1 MGTFIPSDDMP
12 SSVVPDNDLPGSSDS
27 AQTFG
32 GAGQAVASGLNAGS
46 ADLLGLPVDTARNVL
61 ELGKAAAGFT
71 WHEATGRSIPDALQ
85 PSETPD
91 VGSSEWI
98 KAKLRHME
106 GSDAVD
112 VAQPTT
118 LNRYLHAGS
127 EVVPSALSGS
137 EGGTVGAV
145 RAAGAGAVT
154 GAAQQ
159 AAGDAGVDPV
169 SQAAIGFLA
178 GGVGSHAVGMY
189 RNWTGGVKPTVAA
202 PPTAPP
208 VDAAVSAES
217 LKAGPDPLPPSPTDN
232 PVAAAVHAERQPAPW
247 KSPTPA
253 QDALEDFT
261 TNLTGAIKPG
271 TQADYTHQALIR
283 AAEDEKTAQG
293 TAEGTVAGERGTPR
307 QYPPTTQPAA
317 SAAAASGMPFG
328 HETNPVK
335 VPAPGDLAAQPT
347 EATPAQ
353 GNTQAPSAAP
363 AASPAVKNPD
373 DRLFQAPSKEGAQ
386 ETPTPEKTADRT
398 ATLDKLDDLSGGVLP
413 TRRTSAL
420 TGDYNATGDDFQ
432 AKEVGSEG
440 MKRQIASEN
449 DALHAAAANVHES
462 TGSAFPD
469 SVDSQTLDN
478 RGRVVRNAIQAIEEH
493 YNGATDKMY
502 DDARAQN
509 QGRAIPEL
517 KRVNAYLNDDSN
529 FTNDAE
535 IGLQRAA
542 KSRLQRLWSS
552 GDPDKGVPP
561 GSVNAAEQFRQFLN
575 SKGKNP
581 NAWGV
586 AKDMIGHTDMDVAE
600 HGGPGM
606 FEAARALRTRQSQL
620 LEQPTGIKKLLAPS
634 DSQGINHA
642 IPTHKVMDYIADLPT
657 EQHKHVM
664 DVLRSSAHLGSD
676 DIAKSSAAA
685 IREIQ
690 AHAVSRIHDAATNAD
705 GTWNARTA
713 HNQMDSYA
721 RNMRDTFGDR
731 PDIVNNLQTIS
742 KAGNVLRMD
751 KHYPGAEAQKTRTTT
766 AGHLVDAAASLASGT
781 VHHVPVLGRPIGR
794 AIEDAAEG
802 LGGKISEASR
812 EKQIAGRIV
821 DRNGNT
827 LDGKKPKPIKLPGQT
842 GAVGDVG
849 PQSTAGMRSKQGGGT
864 FGGGKVKV
872 SHEVD
877 EDGNHMFTGGGS
889 QLKAEPTPDGGLRV
903 RGSFTAPED
912 QGKGHASALY
922 QHAADTALENGGTF
936 TSDEKV
942 NEAAARRWADL
953 HNKGYD
959 VQKNPNATMTANK
972 GLVTPDGS
980 PVFSV
985 AGKRAPLGAQIPG
998 QRGSFSFQNDNPINR
1013 ATAGPR
1019 SKQGG
1024 GTFGGERNP
1033 RSEFNANK
1041 QLGGVPEKTPE
1052 QKGILARLMGQ
1063 RGAVGD
1069 VGKQSTAGMRS
1080 KQGGGT
1086 FGGTKPR
1093 GAYTHEVHGTSN
1105 AEDATPGMI
1114 SEHTSLENAKKFQSR
1129 MVATSNGRKTA
1140 ADFPIHE
1147 KQPSAPPPEEGK
1159 GAQLNVGLHQGNP
1172 GEPGFRKMSTQEAKA
1187 AVESTGAKVT
1197 NTSVLTPGKHDVEEP
1212 TAVMSTDRPLSSD
1225 EVQSVLAKTKQ
1236 SAIPQRADNGE
1247 TSMHVAPGHEQ
1258 VAKEQGWDKFNPDY
1272 FREHDGSAMSDAS
1285 KKNGAES
1292 EDHPDW
1298 IPQRLVTSKKA
1309 EAGAADARP
1318 LVDMKSFEATPKLF
1332 EKNMD
1337 VTRSYPNVTEEQSKL
1352 PPHELAEAL
1361 INHAKENLLSLHDNV
1376 PPETRARSQQ
1386 WYDGANKLAKTWSKK
1401 YGISDSAA
1409 AGALA
1414 ALSPQKDWYQNVSL
1428 AQRVLDI
1435 NKGKGPEFYANHKF
1449 DDKMTA
1455 AMAARPSLNK
1465 PEYQGLRDMMQ
1476 GKSLGDIDKMKEL
1489 SPEAKLTAKALWT
1502 RMYDEAHNDPSH
1514 NLIHPEGDFGGPV
1527 KTGKG
1532 ANAKVGW
1539 GSLGEIAKA
1548 IGAIESDGS
1557 AKTLSPM
1564 MGSMHKVRN
1573 FFNNILSPNS
1583 KHGDVTIDT
1592 HAIAAAL
1599 MRPLSGSSA
1608 EVAHNFGSSAGKGMP
1623 AAGGSAISGIQG
1635 LYPLYAEAYRRA
1647 AAERGILPRQMQ
1659 SITWEAIRGL
1669 FPDTS
1674 KTAANSAKF
1683 SDIWN
1688 KYRKGEINQ
1697 QEARRQVY
1705 EQAGGIRPP
1714 TWEGSTRSDE
1724 GGKGSGDA
1732 D

>member
-542 KSRLQRLWSS
+542 KARLQRLWST
-552 GDPDKGVPP
+552 GDPDKGIPP
-561 GSVNAAEQFRQFLN
+561 GSVNAAEEFRQFLN

-586 AKDMIGHTDMDVAE
+586 AKDMIGHTDLDVAE

-1080 KQGGGT
+1080 KQGGGS
-1086 FGGTKPR
+1086 FGGKKTTPEPTDPYEPPTKLYR
-1093 GAYTHEVHGTSN
+1093 GTESGASDARVTRTSHGGEMGSGIF
-1105 AEDATPGMI
+1105 ATPHEWLAKSYGGGPKAKVGAGRDVHELNIKPLDKSQVGYIQGGADGGTAHVTDFNGNIIHSYDPLKNTPEAKESRNMI
-1114 SEHTSLENAKKFQSR
+1114 APAAKAAGFKMLHGLPGSIGENQTSILDPSIIKGHHPVDYSR
-1129 MVATSNGRKTA
+1129 PRAET
-1140 ADFPIHE
+1140 
-1147 KQPSAPPPEEGK
+1147 PPPAQEGN
-1159 GAQLNVGLHQGNP
+1159 GSMVNVGLHQGNP
-1172 GEPGFRKMSTQEAKA
+1172 
-1187 AVESTGAKVT
+1187 
-1197 NTSVLTPGKHDVEEP
+1197 
-1212 TAVMSTDRPLSSD
+1212 
-1225 EVQSVLAKTKQ
+1225 
-1236 SAIPQRADNGE
+1236 
-1247 TSMHVAPGHEQ
+1247 
-1258 VAKEQGWDKFNPDY
+1258 
-1272 FREHDGSAMSDAS
+1272 
-1285 KKNGAES
+1285 
-1292 EDHPDW
+1292 
-1298 IPQRLVTSKKA
+1298 
-1309 EAGAADARP
+1309 
-1318 LVDMKSFEATPKLF
+1318 
-1332 EKNMD
+1332 
-1337 VTRSYPNVTEEQSKL
+1337 
-1352 PPHELAEAL
+1352 
-1361 INHAKENLLSLHDNV
+1361 
-1376 PPETRARSQQ
+1376 
-1386 WYDGANKLAKTWSKK
+1386 
-1401 YGISDSAA
+1401 
-1409 AGALA
+1409 
-1414 ALSPQKDWYQNVSL
+1414 
-1428 AQRVLDI
+1428 
-1435 NKGKGPEFYANHKF
+1435 
-1449 DDKMTA
+1449 
-1455 AMAARPSLNK
+1455 
-1465 PEYQGLRDMMQ
+1465 
-1476 GKSLGDIDKMKEL
+1476 
-1489 SPEAKLTAKALWT
+1489 
-1502 RMYDEAHNDPSH
+1502 
-1514 NLIHPEGDFGGPV
+1514 
-1527 KTGKG
+1527 
-1532 ANAKVGW
+1532 
-1539 GSLGEIAKA
+1539 
-1548 IGAIESDGS
+1548 
-1557 AKTLSPM
+1557 
-1564 MGSMHKVRN
+1564 
-1573 FFNNILSPNS
+1573 
-1583 KHGDVTIDT
+1583 
-1592 HAIAAAL
+1592 
-1599 MRPLSGSSA
+1599 
-1608 EVAHNFGSSAGKGMP
+1608 
-1623 AAGGSAISGIQG
+1623 
-1635 LYPLYAEAYRRA
+1635 
-1647 AAERGILPRQMQ
+1647 
-1659 SITWEAIRGL
+1659 
-1669 FPDTS
+1669 
-1674 KTAANSAKF
+1674 
-1683 SDIWN
+1683 
-1688 KYRKGEINQ
+1688 
-1697 QEARRQVY
+1697 
-1705 EQAGGIRPP
+1705 
-1714 TWEGSTRSDE
+1714 
-1724 GGKGSGDA
+1724 
-1732 D
+1732 